1 MKRLAPSPQVIVV
14 TPRLMAALGA
24 PDEPEALASLP
35 AMAFDRYAARYTW
48 DLRHAEKGKRSVVF
62 EPRYV
67 TDDLAALRLAAEDGV
82 GVVQLPLYMVREQ
95 LHAGTLVAALP
106 GWEPAS
112 GIIHAVFSSRRGQ
125 SPALRA
131 FIAFAAQ
138 AFENV
143 DED

>member
-1 MKRLAPSPQVIVV
+1 M
-14 TPRLMAALGA
+14 TALGA

-35 AMAFDRYAARYTW
+35 AMAFDRYAARDTW
-48 DLRHAEKGKRSVVF
+48 DLHHAEKGKRSVVF
-62 EPRYV
+62 DPRYV
-67 TDDLAALRLAAEDGV
+67 TDDLAASRLAAEDGVGV

-106 GWEPAS
+106 GWDPAS

-131 FIAFAAQ
+131 FIALAAQ